1 MASSK
6 LHPSQHRKA
15 ITGLIDEKHY
25 VESRF
30 EEVYPYIIEEN
41 EKIFLLPDCVKMHV
55 DKISSWGCLVMEYSD
70 PGMDVLGED
79 GDCFYREDCPF
90 RLCCENYMDVFFE
103 VLPTLPT

>member
-1 MASSK
+1 MK
-6 LHPSQHRKA
+6 NNN
-15 ITGLIDEKHY
+15 ITWQEIPTLIDEKHY

-79 GDCFYREDCPF
+79 GDTFYRLDYKTPDAMFQDMLME
-90 RLCCENYMDVFFE
+90 
-103 VLPTLPT
+103 TKG